1 VGEYFMRKFVISA
14 ATICLIGSAGLAMA
28 QDRDH
33 GGGPHGGPDGAQHDS
48 GSQPRPG
55 PATLGPREH
64 HDAPAMRAA
73 PAATPSN
80 AMRTN
85 NDRRDNNA
93 MRSPPSNNNAS
104 PNNAARGADNNAMR
118 GPNNGPRPDFNR
130 PGNGPNNAM
139 RGSRR
144 DFSTARNFHQNF
156 RAPRRFHAPNYRRP
170 PGWYSHRWGW
180 GEILPVAFW
189 SRNYWITNFY
199 VYDLPPPPFGAI
211 WVRVGDDALL
221 IDQDSGEIIEVD
233 YGVFY

>member
-1 VGEYFMRKFVISA
+1 
-14 ATICLIGSAGLAMA
+14 
-28 QDRDH
+28 
-33 GGGPHGGPDGAQHDS
+33 
-48 GSQPRPG
+48 
-55 PATLGPREH
+55 
-64 HDAPAMRAA
+64 
-73 PAATPSN
+73 
-80 AMRTN
+80 MRTN
-85 NDRRDNNA
+85 NNERRDNNA
-93 MRSPPSNNNAS
+93 IRGPS
-104 PNNAARGADNNAMR
+104 PNDAGRGPSNNAMR

-139 RGSRR
+139 RGPRR
-144 DFSTARNFHQNF
+144 DFSSARNFHRNF
-156 RAPRRFHAPNYRRP
+156 RAPRHFRAPSYRRP

-199 VYDLPPPPFGAI
+199 AYDLPPPPFGAI